1 MKSQFKSVKQWTSH
15 IKDTSVKRLGKAIE
29 SLEAEDKKIYD
40 RFEVLVRDLNL
51 SNSDANDQRL
61 EPLNIDTFNHNEKI

>member
-1 MKSQFKSVKQWTSH
+1 MKSQFKSVKQWNTH

-51 SNSDANDQRL
+51 SNSDATELRL
-61 EPLNIDTFNHNEKI
+61 EPLNIDTFSHNEKN